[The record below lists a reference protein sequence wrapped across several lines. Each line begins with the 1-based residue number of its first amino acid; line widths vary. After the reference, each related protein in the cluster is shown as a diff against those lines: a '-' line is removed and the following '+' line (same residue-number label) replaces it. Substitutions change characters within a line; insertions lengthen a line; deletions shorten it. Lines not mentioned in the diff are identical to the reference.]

1 MKKLG
6 KILVFVLCISLV
18 LGIVAGCGQ
27 TEQQGQDKANDGE
40 QPKEGNKEWVWVV
53 GTSPDYPPFEFVD
66 DEGEFAGFDMDFIR
80 EVGKRMGAEVKIEPL
95 EFESLIASL
104 KQGKIDAIVACMS
117 PNAERLEEADFTKPY
132 YKTKHGI
139 LVKPDGKADIKELG
153 DVLKYE
159 FGVQT
164 GTTMA
169 VWAKNQIDSGAVK
182 ESQVKYYTDA
192 NAGALDVKHGR
203 LGAFVVDLPV
213 AYEKAKE
220 LELKVALETI
230 LEKDEDPGIV
240 LKKGSDEMIE
250 RLDKIIDEMVA
261 DGTIEQLE
269 DKWFKQ

>member
-6 KILVFVLCISLV
+6 KILIYVLCLTLI
-18 LGIVAGCGQ
+18 LGIVVGCGK
-27 TEQQGQDKANDGE
+27 TEQQGQDKPDAGE
-40 QPKEGNKEWVWVV
+40 QPKEEKKVWVV

-66 DEGEFAGFDMDFIR
+66 EKGDFVGFDMDLIQ
-80 EVGKRMGAEVKIEPL
+80 EVGKRLGVEVKIEPL

-104 KQGKIDAIVACMS
+104 KQGKIDAIIACMS
-117 PNAERLEEADFTKPY
+117 PDEERLKEADFTKPY
-132 YKTKHGI
+132 YNTKHGI
-139 LVKPDGKADIKELG
+139 LAKPDGKADIKELS
-153 DVLKYE
+153 DVLKYD

-169 VWAKNQIDSGAVK
+169 TWAKGQIDAGAVK

-192 NAGALDVKHGR
+192 NAGALDVKNGR

-220 LELKVALETI
+220 LELEVAVETV

-240 LKKGSDEMIE
+240 LQKGSAEMLE
-250 RLDKIIDEMVA
+250 KLNKIIDEMMA
-261 DGTIEQLE
+261 DGTVKELE